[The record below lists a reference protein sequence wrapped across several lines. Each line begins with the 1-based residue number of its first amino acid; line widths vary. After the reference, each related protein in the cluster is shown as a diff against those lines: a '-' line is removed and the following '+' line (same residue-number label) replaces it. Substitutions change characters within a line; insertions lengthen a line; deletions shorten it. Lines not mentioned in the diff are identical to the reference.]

1 MPEDY
6 SPKHFLQ
13 QVPYKLPRKF
23 SASRAALLELEGHE
37 LDPTLINQIYH
48 ARHLLPGACR
58 ADVESVSARG
68 GGRSS
73 QSVLPHEIPV
83 KPGASGPSAQILAI
97 NRVARAT

>member
-13 QVPYKLPRKF
+13 QVPYKLPRKL
-23 SASRAALLELEGHE
+23 SASRAALLALEWHE
-37 LDPTLINQIYH
+37 LDPTLINQIHY
-48 ARHLLPGACR
+48 ARHRLPGAHR
-58 ADVESVSARG
+58 TDVESVWALG

-83 KPGASGPSAQILAI
+83 KPGASGPRAQLLAF
-97 NRVARAT
+97 NRVARVT

>member
-1 MPEDY
+1 MPEFY
-6 SPKHFLQ
+6 NPKHFLQ

-23 SASRAALLELEGHE
+23 FAPRAAMLELEWHE
-37 LDPTLINQIYH
+37 LDPTLIDQIYRAQH
-48 ARHLLPGACR
+48 RLRGAHR

-83 KPGASGPSAQILAI
+83 KPGASDPSAQFLAF
-97 NRVARAT
+97 NGVARVT